1 MGLLLCLGCKKS
13 QIEQTNFNSL
23 KFSSSLHN
31 PFNKLPY
38 TFKKSK
44 TFSEYEKKNST
55 KLKEKNNL
63 NISYF
68 KRNIT
73 PNKEIKIKGKQT
85 KVKLE
90 DFSLIRLIGVG
101 SYGRVYAG
109 TKKSSKK
116 LYAIK
121 ILDKKMINTKIQKN
135 NIKTEKAILSNLNHP
150 FIMKL
155 NYVFQTKKSLY
166 FITQFMHGGELN
178 YHIYKEKNNYFPEEK
193 TKFYAAQIVI
203 ALNYLH
209 ENKCIY
215 RDLKPENILIDI
227 NGNIKLTD
235 FGLSKI
241 CDTYPCKAKTLCGTP
256 EYLAPEILFS
266 NEYGIEVDWWSLGVV
281 IYEMLSGYLPFR
293 IIQGSKITKTIYK
306 QKIKLFEH
314 FSGAAK
320 DLIKKL
326 LEYTPKKRIKYN
338 EIINHS
344 FFKDINWNK
353 IKQKQIK
360 PPFIPDINGN
370 LFRYFNTID
379 DLNEEYISNKE
390 NKIYYQRDNIF
401 HINNSFDIENDNE
414 NNNIYNNTVN
424 SKNHNKNNILS
435 NYKLNEHELYL
446 SQMKG
451 NDEQSLSDY
460 IDSDLNLNIMEMKFG
475 NINFDSKDFPR
486 FPLSATNEE
495 V

>member
-13 QIEQTNFNSL
+13 QIDQNNFNSL
-23 KFSSSLHN
+23 KLPTSFFKSI
-31 PFNKLPY
+31 NKLPCK
-38 TFKKSK
+38 FKKSK
-44 TFSEYEKKNST
+44 TFSEYEKENCT

-63 NISYF
+63 NISNF
-68 KRNIT
+68 KRNITRNIT
-73 PNKEIKIKGKQT
+73 PNKEMKIKGKQD

-121 ILDKKMINTKIQKN
+121 ILDKKMINTKIQNN
-135 NIKTEKAILSNLNHP
+135 NIRTEKAILSNLNHP

-155 NYVFQTKKSLY
+155 NYAFQTKNSLY

-178 YHIYKEKNNYFPEEK
+178 YHIYKEKNNYFTEEK
-193 TKFYAAQIVI
+193 TKFYAAQIII

-256 EYLAPEILFS
+256 EYFAPEILFS
-266 NEYGIEVDWWSLGVV
+266 NEYGIEIDWWSLGVV
-281 IYEMLSGYLPFR
+281 IYEMLSGYLPFK
-293 IIQGSKITKTIYK
+293 IIQGKKITKSIYK
-306 QKIKLFEH
+306 QKIKIFKH
-314 FSGAAK
+314 FSGEAI
-320 DLIKKL
+320 DLIIKL
-326 LEYTPKKRIKYN
+326 LEYNPKKRIKYK

-344 FFKDINWNK
+344 FFKDINWDK
-353 IKQKQIK
+353 IKKKQIK

-370 LFRYFNTID
+370 LFRYFNTVD
-379 DLNEEYISNKE
+379 DLNEEYISNEE
-390 NKIYYQRDNIF
+390 NKICYQKDSIF
-401 HINNSFDIENDNE
+401 HINSFDIENDNE
-414 NNNIYNNTVN
+414 NNYNNTIN
-424 SKNHNKNNILS
+424 TKRHNNNILS
-435 NYKLNEHELYL
+435 NYKVNEHELYL
-446 SQMKG
+446 SQKKN
-451 NDEQSLSDY
+451 NDEKNLSDY
-460 IDSDLNLNIMEMKFG
+460 IDSDLNLNIMKMKCG
-475 NINFDSKDFPR
+475 NINYDSKYFPG
-486 FPLSATNEE
+486 FSLSTTNEE
-495 V
+495 I